1 VRAKDCTGSEGVIPG
16 ILSERSLPI
25 TATFRVR
32 DPLGNGYAVAALER
46 GSRGRSG

>member
-1 VRAKDCTGSEGVIPG
+1 LSRPVRDQTERGNATRTEGVIPG

-32 DPLGNGYAVAALER
+32 L
-46 GSRGRSG
+46 S